1 MLKYVKKLWDIN
13 KMADDSKKLYME
25 MQMDELK
32 ASLAMEDED
41 STEEENNPKAVK
53 KKTPPK
59 NNNNNK
65 NAEVAKLYEDAFE
78 YEEELEAFEKELE
91 IINSH
96 QLKDI
101 TKVLSQHFSDEDRNY
116 EEELKAV
123 LILGW
128 THLVE
133 AEQTHPK
140 EQLAFIQ
147 ENEFSKI
154 IETFSTNFPEYAN
167 EFEAKV
173 REIFLKRWETIIAIK
188 KEHIEQEIEEIYIAG
203 LKPSFVKRIYKQF
216 HGIK

>member
-1 MLKYVKKLWDIN
+1 
-13 KMADDSKKLYME
+13 MADDSKKLYLE

-41 STEEENNPKAVK
+41 STEEENNSEVVK
-53 KKTPPK
+53 KKAPPK
-59 NNNNNK
+59 SNNNNNK
-65 NAEVAKLYEDAFE
+65 NAEIAKLYEDAYE

-91 IINSH
+91 IIKSN

-101 TKVLSQHFSDEDRNY
+101 AKILTQYFCDEDRNY
-116 EEELKAV
+116 EAELKAV

-133 AEQTHPK
+133 VEQTHPK
-140 EQLAFIQ
+140 EQLEFIQ
-147 ENEFSKI
+147 ENEFSKLT
-154 IETFSTNFPEYAN
+154 ETFPSHFPEYAN
-167 EFEAKV
+167 KFEAKV

>member
-1 MLKYVKKLWDIN
+1 
-13 KMADDSKKLYME
+13 MADDSKKLYME

-41 STEEENNPKAVK
+41 SAEEENNAKVVK
-53 KKTPPK
+53 KKAPPK
-59 NNNNNK
+59 NNNNK

-78 YEEELEAFEKELE
+78 YEEELEAFEQELE
-91 IINSH
+91 IINSNE
-96 QLKDI
+96 LKNI
-101 TKVLSQHFSDEDRNY
+101 SKALTQHFSDEDRNY

-123 LILGW
+123 LTLGW

-133 AEQTHPK
+133 TEKTHPK
-140 EQLAFIQ
+140 EQLDFIK
-147 ENEFSKI
+147 ENEFSNLVVQFGTK
-154 IETFSTNFPEYAN
+154 FPEHAN

-216 HGIK
+216 HGIS

>member
-1 MLKYVKKLWDIN
+1 
-13 KMADDSKKLYME
+13 MADDSKKLYME

-41 STEEENNPKAVK
+41 STQEENNSEVAK
-53 KKTPPK
+53 KKVPPK
-59 NNNNNK
+59 KNNNNK
-65 NAEVAKLYEDAFE
+65 NAEVAKLYEDAYE

-91 IINSH
+91 IINSN

-101 TKVLSQHFSDEDRNY
+101 AKILTQYFSDEDRNY
-116 EEELKAV
+116 EAELKAV

-133 AEQTHPK
+133 VEQTHPK
-140 EQLAFIQ
+140 EQLEFIQ
-147 ENEFSKI
+147 ENEFSKL
-154 IETFSTNFPEYAN
+154 IETFPSHFPEYAN
-167 EFEAKV
+167 EFESKV

-188 KEHIEQEIEEIYIAG
+188 KEHIEQEIEDIYIAG

>member
-1 MLKYVKKLWDIN
+1 
-13 KMADDSKKLYME
+13 MADDSKKLYME

-41 STEEENNPKAVK
+41 SAEEENNAKVVK
-53 KKTPPK
+53 KKAPPK
-59 NNNNNK
+59 NNNNK

-78 YEEELEAFEKELE
+78 YEEELEAFEQELE
-91 IINSH
+91 IINTN

-101 TKVLSQHFSDEDRNY
+101 SKVLTKQLPDEDRDY

-140 EQLAFIQ
+140 EQLDFIK
-147 ENEFSKI
+147 ENEFSDLVVQ
-154 IETFSTNFPEYAN
+154 FGTNFPAYAN

>member
-1 MLKYVKKLWDIN
+1 
-13 KMADDSKKLYME
+13 MADDSKKLYME

-41 STEEENNPKAVK
+41 SVEKENNAEVVK
-53 KKTPPK
+53 KKAPPK
-59 NNNNNK
+59 NNNNK
-65 NAEVAKLYEDAFE
+65 NAEVAKLYEDAYE
-78 YEEELEAFEKELE
+78 YEEELKDFEQELE
-91 IINSH
+91 IINTN

-101 TKVLSQHFSDEDRNY
+101 SKVLTKQLPDEDRDY

-140 EQLAFIQ
+140 EQLEFIK
-147 ENEFSKI
+147 ENKFSNLVVQFPN
-154 IETFSTNFPEYAN
+154 TFPEHAN
-167 EFEAKV
+167 DFETTV
-173 REIFLKRWETIIAIK
+173 RDIFLKRWETIIAIK

>member
-1 MLKYVKKLWDIN
+1 
-13 KMADDSKKLYME
+13 MADDSKKLYME

-41 STEEENNPKAVK
+41 SAEEENNAKVVK
-53 KKTPPK
+53 KKAPPK
-59 NNNNNK
+59 NNNNK

-78 YEEELEAFEKELE
+78 YEEELEAFEQELE
-91 IINSH
+91 IINSNE
-96 QLKDI
+96 LKNI
-101 TKVLSQHFSDEDRNY
+101 SKALTQHFSDEDRNY

-123 LILGW
+123 LTLGW

-133 AEQTHPK
+133 TEKTHPK
-140 EQLAFIQ
+140 EQLEFIK
-147 ENEFSKI
+147 ENEFSNLVVQFGTK
-154 IETFSTNFPEYAN
+154 FPEHAN

-216 HGIK
+216 HGIS